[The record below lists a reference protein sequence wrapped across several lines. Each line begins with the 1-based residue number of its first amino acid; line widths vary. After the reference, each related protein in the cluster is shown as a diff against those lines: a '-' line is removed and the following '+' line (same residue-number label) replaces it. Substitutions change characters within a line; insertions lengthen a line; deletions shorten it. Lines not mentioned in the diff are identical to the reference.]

1 MEQYVTLLQILG
13 STVRLA
19 VPVLLACLAGLYS
32 ERSGIIDI
40 GLEGKLLAS
49 AFAAAVASAV
59 FGFAW
64 IGILFAVLTALAF
77 SAIHGLASINF
88 RGNQAISGVALNFL
102 ASGLTVFL
110 GNAWFH
116 RGGFTPQLAGPQR
129 FFPITLQTLNAP
141 LEYVSLPA
149 WPSFIDWLRPF
160 AEFVLYVIE
169 LPFYWFGRLCA
180 VVLGWLAG
188 TDWGAPLV
196 HELLLGHNIITY
208 FAFIV
213 VPVTAWVL
221 FRTRFGLRLRAVGE
235 NPKAIDTAG
244 ISVSRLRYQA
254 LIITAVLVGIGG
266 AYLSIAQNAV
276 FTPNMSNGR
285 GFVALA
291 ALIFAK
297 WRPGPALL
305 VCLMFGFLDAA
316 QIRTQ
321 GATLEAVWT
330 GLNAIFGGWL
340 PIVPQAL
347 DGLRTYEIPV
357 QAVQVL
363 PYVLT
368 VILLAGFVGRAVA
381 PRASG
386 IPYEKDR

>member
-1 MEQYVTLLQILG
+1 MDLYVSLIQILG
-13 STVRLA
+13 GTVRLA

-32 ERSGIIDI
+32 ERAGIVDI
-40 GLEGKLLAS
+40 GLEGKLLAA

-59 FGFAW
+59 FGYAW
-64 IGILFAVLTALAF
+64 IGILFAILAALAF

-88 RGNQAISGVALNFL
+88 RGNQTISGVALNFL
-102 ASGLTVFL
+102 AAGLTVFL

-116 RGGFTPQLAGPQR
+116 RGGFTPQLSGPQR
-129 FFPITLQTLNAP
+129 FFPITLETLNAP
-141 LEYVSLPA
+141 LDPVAFPEWAPA
-149 WPSFIDWLRPF
+149 IDWLRPV
-160 AEFVLYVIE
+160 AEVVLYATQ
-169 LPFYWFGRLCA
+169 LPFYWFGRLVA
-180 VVLGWLAG
+180 LVLGWVAQ
-188 TDWGAPLV
+188 TEIGAPLV
-196 HELLLGHNIITY
+196 NQLLLGHNIITY
-208 FAFIV
+208 FAFLV
-213 VPVTAWVL
+213 VPVTAWLL

-254 LIITAVLVGIGG
+254 LIITAVLVGVGG

-285 GFVALA
+285 GYVALA

-305 VCLMFGFLDAA
+305 VCLMFGFLDAL

-321 GATLEAVWT
+321 GATLEFLWNF
-330 GLNAIFGGWL
+330 LNWIFGGWL
-340 PIVPQAL
+340 PGVVASL
-347 DGLRTYEIPV
+347 SGLRTYEIPV

-368 VILLAGFVGRAVA
+368 VILLAGFIGRAIA
-381 PRASG
+381 PKASG
-386 IPYEKDR
+386 IPYTKDR

>member
-1 MEQYVTLLQILG
+1 MDFYITLIQILSG
-13 STVRLA
+13 TVRLA

-32 ERSGIIDI
+32 ERAGIVDI

-59 FGFAW
+59 FGYAW
-64 IGILFAVLTALAF
+64 IGIMFAVLAALAF

-88 RGNQAISGVALNFL
+88 RGNQTISGVALNFL
-102 ASGLTVFL
+102 AAGLTVFL

-116 RGGFTPQLAGPQR
+116 RGGFTPQLSGPQR
-129 FFPITLQTLNAP
+129 FFPITLDTLNAP
-141 LEYVSLPA
+141 LEPVVFSEWAPA
-149 WPSFIDWLRPF
+149 LDWLRPIIQIM
-160 AEFVLYVIE
+160 LYAIE
-169 LPFYWFGRLCA
+169 LPFYWFGRLVA
-180 VVLGWLAG
+180 VVLGWIAQ
-188 TDWGAPLV
+188 TEIGAPLV
-196 HELLLGHNIITY
+196 NQLLLGHNIITY
-208 FAFIV
+208 FAFLV
-213 VPVTAWVL
+213 VPITAWVL

-254 LIITAVLVGIGG
+254 LIITAVLVGVGG

-285 GFVALA
+285 GYVALA

-305 VCLMFGFLDAA
+305 VCLMFGFLDAL

-321 GATLEAVWT
+321 GATLEFLWNF
-330 GLNAIFGGWL
+330 LNWVFGGWL
-340 PIVPQAL
+340 PGFVAAL
-347 DGLRTYEIPV
+347 SGLKTYEIPV

-368 VILLAGFVGRAVA
+368 VILLAGFIGRAVA
-381 PRASG
+381 PKASG
-386 IPYEKDR
+386 IPYTKDR